1 MMARGDWPAQRVE
14 LAMSFRGK
22 NKHYRWRE
30 VRVDHIRAT
39 AERCRV
45 PAAVLADWIG
55 SVITRVSPAIATVRR
70 SLPKTF
76 PKDVSEPIFEG
87 MAQTA
92 ARLAL
97 P

>member
-1 MMARGDWPAQRVE
+1 
-14 LAMSFRGK
+14 MSFRGK

-39 AERCRV
+39 GERCRV
-45 PAAVLADWIG
+45 PATVLDEWMA
-55 SVITRVSPAIATVRR
+55 SLLSRVSRAIATVRR
-70 SLPKTF
+70 MLPKSF
-76 PKDVSEPIFEG
+76 PADVSEPIFQGVE
-87 MAQTA
+87 QTA